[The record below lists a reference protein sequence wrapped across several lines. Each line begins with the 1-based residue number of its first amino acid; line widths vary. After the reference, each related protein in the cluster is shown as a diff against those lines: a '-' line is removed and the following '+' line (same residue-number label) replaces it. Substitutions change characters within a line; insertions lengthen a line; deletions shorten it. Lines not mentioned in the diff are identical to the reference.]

1 MFLAD
6 FSYFCIHE
14 KSYDMLKAEEL
25 SKEQIYVFA
34 HPDYFPETALSLAK
48 RLADAHDKQI
58 CLLGVLGKKE
68 SVASYEESFESWKRS
83 RIAFPVN
90 YYVLDD
96 DFTDFMEFV
105 EAVILIFEVSDVPPY
120 NKPMNHLKLCRELR
134 IPYYFVKPG
143 QQIAFDRVLVPI
155 GFLVEEREKGVFCR
169 GMGLHFHSHIML
181 MVAHDYGT
189 RAQQNAESIKA
200 LMDKGSV
207 EYEDVEA
214 HKNSFKIELE
224 AVDRV
229 MELNADLL
237 MISASRD
244 YGMDDILFG
253 PKELKVIKKS
263 IVPLMVINPRK
274 DLYTLCN

>member
-1 MFLAD
+1 
-6 FSYFCIHE
+6 
-14 KSYDMLKAEEL
+14 MLKVEEL
-25 SKEQIYVFA
+25 PKEQIYVAA
-34 HPDYFPETALSLAK
+34 HPSYFPETALELAK
-48 RLADAHDKQI
+48 KLADAHDKQI
-58 CLLGVLGKKE
+58 CLLGVLGRNE
-68 SVASYEESFESWKRS
+68 SASSYESAFESWKD
-83 RIAFPVN
+83 RIGCPVN
-90 YYVLDD
+90 YFVLDD

-105 EAVILIFEVSDVPPY
+105 EAAILIFEVSDVPPY
-120 NKPMNHLKLCRELR
+120 NKPLNQLKLCRELR

-169 GMGLHFHSHIML
+169 GMGMHFCSHIML
-181 MVAHDYGT
+181 MVANDYGT
-189 RAQQNAESIKA
+189 RAQQNAEAIMG
-200 LMDKGSV
+200 LMDKGGV
-207 EYEDVEA
+207 EYENVEA
-214 HKNSFKIELE
+214 TKNSFKIELE

-229 MELNADLL
+229 MELEASLL

-263 IVPLMVINPRK
+263 VVPLMIINPRK

>member
-1 MFLAD
+1 
-6 FSYFCIHE
+6 
-14 KSYDMLKAEEL
+14 MLKAEEL
-25 SKEQIYVFA
+25 PKEQIYVVA
-34 HPDYFPETALSLAK
+34 HPDYFPETALELAK

-58 CLLGVLGKKE
+58 CLLGILDKKE
-68 SVASYEESFESWKRS
+68 TISAYEETFISWRND
-83 RIAFPVN
+83 RISFPVN
-90 YYVLDD
+90 YYVLDE

-105 EAVILIFEVSDVPPY
+105 EAVILIFEVSDVPPF
-120 NKPMNHLKLCRELR
+120 NKPINQLKLCRELR

-143 QQIAFDRVLVPI
+143 QQISFDRVLVPI

-169 GMGLHFHSHIML
+169 GMGLHFHSRIML
-181 MVAHDYGT
+181 MVANDYGT
-189 RAQQNAESIKA
+189 RAQQNASSIKS
-200 LMDKGSV
+200 LMDKGNV
-207 EYEDVEA
+207 EYEEVDS

-229 MELNADLL
+229 AELNADLL
-237 MISASRD
+237 MISASRE

-263 IVPLMVINPRK
+263 IIPLMVINPRK

>member
-1 MFLAD
+1 M
-6 FSYFCIHE
+6 HTR
-14 KSYDMLKAEEL
+14 KGNDMLKVEEL
-25 SKEQIYVFA
+25 PKEQIYVAA
-34 HPDYFPETALSLAK
+34 HPDYFPETALALAK
-48 RLADAHDKQI
+48 KLADAHDKQI
-58 CLLGVLGKKE
+58 CLLGVLGDRE
-68 SVASYEESFESWKRS
+68 EPSLYEEAFESWKKD
-83 RIAFPVN
+83 RIEFPVN

-120 NKPMNHLKLCRELR
+120 NKPKNQLKLCRELR

-143 QQIAFDRVLVPI
+143 QQISFDRVLVPI

-169 GMGLHFHSHIML
+169 GMGLHFNSHIML
-181 MVAHDYGT
+181 MVANDYGT
-189 RAQQNAESIKA
+189 RAQQNAEAIKA

-207 EYEDVEA
+207 EYENVEA
-214 HKNSFKIELE
+214 SKNSFKIELE

-229 MELNADLL
+229 MELDASLL

-263 IVPLMVINPRK
+263 VVPLMIINPRK

>member
-1 MFLAD
+1 
-6 FSYFCIHE
+6 
-14 KSYDMLKAEEL
+14 MLKVEEL
-25 SKEQIYVFA
+25 PKEQIYVAA
-34 HPDYFPETALSLAK
+34 HPDHFPETALELAK
-48 RLADAHDKQI
+48 KLADAHDKQI
-58 CLLGVLGKKE
+58 CLLGVLDRKE
-68 SVASYEESFESWKRS
+68 NSSFYENAFESWKC
-83 RIAFPVN
+83 RIGFPVN
-90 YYVLDD
+90 YFVLDD

-105 EAVILIFEVSDVPPY
+105 EAVILIFEVSDVPPF
-120 NKPMNHLKLCRELR
+120 NKPLNQLKLCRELR

-169 GMGLHFHSHIML
+169 GMGMHFHSHIML
-181 MVAHDYGT
+181 MVANDYGT
-189 RAQQNAESIKA
+189 RAQQNAEAIKA

-207 EYEDVEA
+207 EYENVEA
-214 HKNSFKIELE
+214 KKNSFKVELE

-229 MELNADLL
+229 MELDASLL

-263 IVPLMVINPRK
+263 VVPLMVINPRK